1 MYCTSFD
8 WPPSATIP
16 WSSCSSKVRI
26 SCSVTSLAP
35 IVCTMWKQFIE
46 TFLQESTAIS
56 IIGMGLVKRN
66 CLHISYGSK
75 YIRTYNVCTLEKG
88 LNPLA
93 ICTYVCQG
101 PGIHRS
107 TNCVMQPTITST
119 YSLHFKKKFPY
130 LMVVTQ
136 YFCKM

>member
-16 WSSCSSKVRI
+16 WSSCSSKVCT

-46 TFLQESTAIS
+46 TFYRSLLENS
-56 IIGMGLVKRN
+56 IRDCGSNLYVGMRLVKRN

-75 YIRTYNVCTLEKG
+75 YICTYNVCTLEKG
-88 LNPLA
+88 LNPPA
-93 ICTYVCQG
+93 ICAYVCQG

-119 YSLHFKKKFPY
+119 YSLHIQKKSFR
-130 LMVVTQ
+130 T
-136 YFCKM
+136 